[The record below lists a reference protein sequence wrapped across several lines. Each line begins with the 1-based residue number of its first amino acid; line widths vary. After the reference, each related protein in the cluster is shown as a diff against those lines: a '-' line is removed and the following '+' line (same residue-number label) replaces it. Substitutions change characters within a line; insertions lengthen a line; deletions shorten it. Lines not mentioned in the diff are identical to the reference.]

1 MEKKEA
7 GTGTPSLQDLEE
19 LMKAV
24 QEARRIKMLHQASKV
39 MDMEHELCA
48 LRIQLAEKS
57 KHSLLLQ
64 KEVCLVIFLSVGS
77 DNQFL
82 SAIIVAIAEWIFIYS
97 WLLRLF
103 MRTNDRTR
111 LVIATNSGIVFGV
124 FIGVSFPSVSLNKI
138 HLPSSLRSTFD
149 VSISNDQDLK
159 KLKGKNDDDDNGRND
174 RSGSIG

>member
-1 MEKKEA
+1 
-7 GTGTPSLQDLEE
+7 
-19 LMKAV
+19 
-24 QEARRIKMLHQASKV
+24 MLHQASKV

-64 KEVCLVIFLSVGS
+64 KEVCLVIFLS
-77 DNQFL
+77 
-82 SAIIVAIAEWIFIYS
+82 
-97 WLLRLF
+97 
-103 MRTNDRTR
+103 RTNDRTR